1 MVRPIC
7 AEGSIRLLQVIHKF
21 ISQELVNSIDFT
33 SFSGMLRIMNLEEM
47 IRMQRESYVTL
58 YNQLRN
64 LDGCVDYLEGDFEED
79 FDEEYEADLIHFR
92 EQVKWNRRAI
102 YGQNQEILEWI
113 QGMNDSE
120 SELALIIKVGFWLA
134 KQADLLVGR
143 LSYCESAVISDRGV
157 PDMWDDWERMAD
169 GYAEIAIGQDEL
181 LEKMESVSEG

>member
-79 FDEEYEADLIHFR
+79 FD
-92 EQVKWNRRAI
+92 
-102 YGQNQEILEWI
+102 
-113 QGMNDSE
+113 
-120 SELALIIKVGFWLA
+120 
-134 KQADLLVGR
+134 
-143 LSYCESAVISDRGV
+143 
-157 PDMWDDWERMAD
+157 
-169 GYAEIAIGQDEL
+169 
-181 LEKMESVSEG
+181 

>member
-1 MVRPIC
+1 
-7 AEGSIRLLQVIHKF
+7 
-21 ISQELVNSIDFT
+21 
-33 SFSGMLRIMNLEEM
+33 MNLEDM
-47 IRMQRESYVTL
+47 IRMQRESYRTM

-64 LDGCVDYLEGDFEED
+64 LSGCVAYLEGDFEED
-79 FDEEYEADLIHFR
+79 FDEEFEADLIHFR

-102 YGQNQEILEWI
+102 DSQNREIFEWV
-113 QGMNDSE
+113 QGMNDLE
-120 SELALIIKVGFWLA
+120 NELALVIEAGFWLA